1 MKAVKGGGGT
11 ISRYFKATQTINVG
25 GGLIATK
32 NLTNNNKRGFT
43 EIT

>member
-11 ISRYFKATQTINVG
+11 ISRYFKAQTINVG

>member
-11 ISRYFKATQTINVG
+11 ISRYFKAQTINVG
-25 GGLIATK
+25 GGLIAK